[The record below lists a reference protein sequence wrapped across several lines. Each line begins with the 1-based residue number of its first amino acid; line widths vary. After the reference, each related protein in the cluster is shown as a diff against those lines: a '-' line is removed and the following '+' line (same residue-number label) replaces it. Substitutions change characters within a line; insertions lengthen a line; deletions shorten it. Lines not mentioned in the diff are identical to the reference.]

1 VARALIALGCEPGQ
15 RVGVLGFNR
24 PEWAESLLG
33 AMAAGGAAAG
43 IYTTSSPE
51 QVGYVLRHSRARVA
65 VVENADQL
73 AKVDAVRGELP
84 DLAHVVVMEGAGA
97 TARPDAMSWRDFMA
111 RGGEAFEPELD
122 KRLAALA
129 PDTLASLIYTSG
141 TTGEPKAVMLSH
153 GNLFE
158 TVKLSVE
165 TFDLKATDCALSY
178 LPLAHVAEQMTTVHT
193 PAYTG
198 GAVYYAEAPEKIAD
212 NLREV
217 RPTIFFGVP
226 RVWERLYD
234 GIQAKLRAASPRKR
248 RLAAWAFGVGR
259 RYVACELE
267 GRRRGPGLAAQW
279 AVAQRLVAA
288 RVRRAIG
295 FDRLRSASSGAAPI
309 AREVLELFTG
319 LGIPIYEVYG
329 LSETTG
335 PMTWNQPGRTR
346 LGTVG
351 PPLPSVEVRL
361 ADDGEVLAR
370 GPNVFM
376 GYLDDPQATAEAL
389 EDGWLATGDLGVLDE
404 DGYLTITGR
413 KKNILITSGGKNVA
427 PEGIEKAL
435 KQIELLSEAVV
446 IGDGRRFVAALLTL
460 NEDAA
465 AAFARAHGIAA
476 DAELHRDP
484 QVLAAIERGVEEVN
498 RRYSRVES
506 VRKFRVLPR
515 QLALDQDELTPT
527 LKVKRRV
534 VQERWAELIEEMYAE

>member
-1 VARALIALGCEPGQ
+1 LLDLGIRAGDRVAILSE
-15 RVGVLGFNR
+15 NR
-24 PEWAESLLG
+24 PEWAISDYACLAARCADVPVYPTLPAKQIEYILRDSG
-33 AMAAGGAAAG
+33 AVAIFVSTRAQLEKIREILPGL
-43 IYTTSSPE
+43 PE
-51 QVGYVLRHSRARVA
+51 LRHVIAF
-65 VVENADQL
+65 DH
-73 AKVDAVRGELP
+73 ELED
-84 DLAHVVVMEGAGA
+84 DLVISFEALLEQGR
-97 TARPDAMSWRDFMA
+97 TARPNWPHWRD
-111 RGGEAFEPELD
+111 E
-122 KRLAALA
+122 ALA
-129 PDTLASLIYTSG
+129 VRPDDLATLIYTSG

>member
-51 QVGYVLRHSRARVA
+51 QVGYVLRHSRARLA

-73 AKVDAVRGELP
+73 AKVEAVRGELP
-84 DLAHVVVMEGAGA
+84 DLAHVVVMDAAAG
-97 TARPDAMSWRDFMA
+97 PDAMSWRDFMG
-111 RGGEAFEPELD
+111 RGSEALEPALD
-122 KRLAALA
+122 QRLAALT
-129 PDTLASLIYTSG
+129 PETLASLIYTSG

-158 TVKLSVE
+158 TAKLSVE
-165 TFDLKATDCALSY
+165 TFGLEGADRSLSY

-198 GAVYYAEAPEKIAD
+198 AAVYYAEAPEKIAD

-234 GIQAKLRAASPRKR
+234 GIQAKLHAASPGRR
-248 RLAAWAFGVGR
+248 RLAEWAFGVGR
-259 RYVACELE
+259 RCVACEFE
-267 GRRRGPGLAAQW
+267 GRRRGPALAAQW
-279 AVAQRLVAA
+279 AVAERLVAS

-319 LGIPIYEVYG
+319 LGIPVYEVYG

-335 PMTWNQPGRTR
+335 PMTWNRPGRTR

-351 PPLPSVEVRL
+351 PALPSVDVRL
-361 ADDGEVLAR
+361 GEDGEVLTR

-376 GYLDDPQATAEAL
+376 GYLDDPEATAEAL
-389 EDGWLATGDLGVLDE
+389 EDGWLHTGDLGVLDDE
-404 DGYLTITGR
+404 GFLTITGR
-413 KKNILITSGGKNVA
+413 KKNILITSGGKNIA

-435 KQIELLSEAVV
+435 KQLELISEAVV
-446 IGDGRRFVAALLTL
+446 IGDGRRFVAALVTL

-465 AAFARAHGIAA
+465 AAFAREHGIAEG
-476 DAELHRDP
+476 AELHREP
-484 QVLAAIERGVEEVN
+484 RVLEEIERGVEAVN
-498 RRYSRVES
+498 RRFSRVES